1 MITHQSHPKEE
12 HKCSFLAVID
22 CHDGKTHWFLHTW
35 RSQGGCQLDELEQAI
50 PKYIAVLTQLGE
62 ELMVS

>member
-1 MITHQSHPKEE
+1 MPCESIKMGPGDSARSHTADE
-12 HKCSFLAVID
+12 FIYI
-22 CHDGKTHWFLHTW
+22 
-35 RSQGGCQLDELEQAI
+35 DELEQAI